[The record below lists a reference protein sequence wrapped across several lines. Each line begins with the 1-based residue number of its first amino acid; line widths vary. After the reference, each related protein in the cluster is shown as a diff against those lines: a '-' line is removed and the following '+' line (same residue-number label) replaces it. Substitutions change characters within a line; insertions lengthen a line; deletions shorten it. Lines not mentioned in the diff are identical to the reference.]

1 MAGQHNLHNH
11 QIAIKFPHP
20 VWRQIEIA
28 SEQRGMT
35 PGEYIRWNTTKNV
48 EAIPLSAADAQII
61 ADRIR
66 EAEEKGKMV

>member
-20 VWRQIEIA
+20 VWRQIEI
-28 SEQRGMT
+28 
-35 PGEYIRWNTTKNV
+35 
-48 EAIPLSAADAQII
+48 DAQII